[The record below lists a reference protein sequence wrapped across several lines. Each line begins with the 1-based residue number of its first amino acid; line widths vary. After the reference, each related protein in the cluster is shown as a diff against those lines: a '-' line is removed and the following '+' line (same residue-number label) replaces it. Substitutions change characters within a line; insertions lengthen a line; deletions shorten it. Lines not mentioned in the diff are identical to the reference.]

1 MLQTVRLPTHI
12 DKAKRNKTGCQLLLN
27 ASIACIHE
35 SSSSLIEHMPHIAKR
50 IWWTNTKCL
59 WCDGGNVYFP
69 SSLAWKTRKALWTQ
83 STQRLLLIRCFH
95 YVKKFLPCTHLH
107 IREIGWHVFFGYFL
121 TILHRFLKAQGC
133 LLVTRGFSEI
143 CAPKKGLDFQSIK
156 EIWNQSICLFFLND
170 RSSKTHILFHHIVVI
185 LRYHLMACRKSI
197 EPNHHIL
204 LLHGPCPVVSLRIQ
218 CMEYLDIECLASK
231 GCKELIRSV
240 LNQYVQPILSLHKN
254 DLFRNAWSTCWQFN
268 HTPLLEP
275 TVMPSLSLSA

>member
-1 MLQTVRLPTHI
+1 MSKNSCHAHI
-12 DKAKRNKTGCQLLLN
+12 CTSGKLEDMFFLLFSN
-27 ASIACIHE
+27 HS
-35 SSSSLIEHMPHIAKR
+35 R
-50 IWWTNTKCL
+50 
-59 WCDGGNVYFP
+59 
-69 SSLAWKTRKALWTQ
+69 RKAFYW
-83 STQRLLLIRCFH
+83 S
-95 YVKKFLPCTHLH
+95 P
-107 IREIGWHVFFGYFL
+107 ED
-121 TILHRFLKAQGC
+121 FLKFAPQR
-133 LLVTRGFSEI
+133 RGWIFNPSKKYEI
-143 CAPKKGLDFQSIK
+143 
-156 EIWNQSICLFFLND
+156 NQSVSFFWMIAD
-170 RSSKTHILFHHIVVI
+170 QEHTFCCIIVVI
-185 LRYHLMACRKSI
+185 LHYHLMACRKSI